1 MRVAWHE
8 VRQAGR
14 RNRMVSPAVAAAR
27 RFLLLLAGSYGR
39 KRIALMLGLGLAA
52 SLAEGA
58 GLLLLVPVLELVG
71 VGSSG
76 QASAGRLL
84 EGLGLYLLLITGAA
98 AITAARNI
106 LGNDQ
111 RNRFVDQLRGDLYA
125 ALLHVSWPAFQQL
138 RSTDVKQ
145 IVAGE
150 VARLGMCHD
159 ALLNLGIA
167 ALTLPI
173 LFLSALL
180 LSPLLTL
187 SALLLSGLGLLL
199 IRRIGHGGFDIGL
212 RIGQA
217 QRDMMA
223 DVTDDLAG
231 LRIIKGF
238 GAEAVRGANLSR
250 RFADLRRLQSRHAR
264 IQAGE
269 QAALVVAA
277 AAMAAAAVAV
287 AVLWLDQIL
296 SAALVVILTLVRL
309 VQRGLGGMR
318 VWRQLESGLPAL
330 IIYEEM
336 LERLRVG
343 AEPAAQDGDLPPF
356 TRSLSFRG
364 VGLRTADG
372 RQALDG
378 VELDLP
384 FGALLAVTGPSGAG
398 KSTLADV
405 AAGLAW
411 PTEGGVWL
419 DGVEVTPGLLPAW
432 RRQVAVVP
440 QDSFLFHDTIR
451 ANLLLAAPDA
461 DENAL
466 WAALEDAA
474 AADFVRALP
483 LGLDTVVGDRGSSV
497 SGGERQRLAIA
508 RALLRRPRLLILDE
522 ATSALDGGS
531 EALVLRTLDRLR
543 GRMAILAVTHRD
555 QTRRAADLV
564 LELDEGRVLRL
575 VSVEESRAVAG
586 SALRDR
592 ADRK

>member
-1 MRVAWHE
+1 MI
-8 VRQAGR
+8 
-14 RNRMVSPAVAAAR
+14 SPAAAAAR

-39 KRIALMLGLGLAA
+39 KRMALMLGLGLAA

-71 VGSSG
+71 VGSGG

-84 EGLGLYLLLITGAA
+84 EGLGLYLLLIMVAA
-98 AITAARNI
+98 AIMAARNI
-106 LGNDQ
+106 LGSDQ
-111 RNRFVDQLRGDLYA
+111 RNRFVDQLRGDLHA

-145 IVAGE
+145 IVTGE

-238 GAEAVRGANLSR
+238 GAEAVRAANLSR
-250 RFADLRRLQSRHAR
+250 RFADLRRLQSRQAR

-277 AAMAAAAVAV
+277 AAMAAVAVAV
-287 AVLWLDQIL
+287 AVLWLDQVL
-296 SAALVVILTLVRL
+296 SAALVVILTFVRL

-330 IIYEEM
+330 VLYEEM
-336 LERLRVG
+336 LRKLRAG
-343 AEPAAQDGDLPPF
+343 TEPAAQDGALPPF

-384 FGALLAVTGPSGAG
+384 FGALLAVIGPSGAG

-405 AAGLAW
+405 AAGLAR

-419 DGVEVTPGLLPAW
+419 DGVEVTSGLLPAW

-461 DENAL
+461 DEGAL

-474 AADFVRALP
+474 AADFVRTLP
-483 LGLDTVVGDRGSSV
+483 QGLDTVVGDRGGSV

-522 ATSALDGGS
+522 ATSALDGGA

-575 VSVEESRAVAG
+575 ESAQASRAAAG
-586 SALRDR
+586 TMLRDR
-592 ADRK
+592 ADRE